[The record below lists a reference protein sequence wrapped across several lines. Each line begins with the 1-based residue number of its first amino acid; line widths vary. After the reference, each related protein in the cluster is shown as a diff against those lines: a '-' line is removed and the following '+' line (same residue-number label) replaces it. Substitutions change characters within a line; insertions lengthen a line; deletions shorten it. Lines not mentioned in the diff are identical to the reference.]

1 MVSRYDIARQYSHTR
16 LMTATHPQIIRLIH
30 ANCVTLIKQ
39 AAAADPIH
47 RRNLIVH
54 VQNLLAE
61 LEGSL
66 KVNDELS
73 KGLFYLYDYCYC
85 LLETDDPADHAL
97 VLSILSLLRDTFGF
111 LLKKHN

>member
-1 MVSRYDIARQYSHTR
+1 
-16 LMTATHPQIIRLIH
+16 MTASHPQIIRLVH

-39 AAAADPIH
+39 AATADPVH
-47 RRNLIVH
+47 RRNLLIH

-66 KVNDELS
+66 KVTDELS

-85 LLETDDPADHAL
+85 LLETDDPADHNL
-97 VLSILSLLRDTFGF
+97 VLAVLSVLRDTFSF
-111 LLKKHN
+111 LLKNRR